1 MKPKFTKSNRSGKK
15 YSVITPSGKKIHFG
29 ATGYSQYK
37 DTTGLGVYSHLN
49 HLDKNRRKK
58 YKMRHEKIRTQNGK
72 LAYKD
77 KEQPSYYA
85 YHYLW

>member
-1 MKPKFTKSNRSGKK
+1 MKPKFTKSNQSGKK

-29 ATGYSQYK
+29 AVGYSHYK

-49 HLDKNRRKK
+49 HLDKKRREK
-58 YKMRHEKIRTQNGK
+58 YRKRHEKIKTKSGK